1 MIKAGWTVLH
11 ILTVASLAQAELTG
25 EQIISKSFNRNDG
38 DTAVSWNKMTITK
51 GKSKKQ
57 RSFIVIGQDDSKGS
71 QSLVRFSQPKIVAK
85 TALLTDDDYAAD
97 SRQWLFLPADSKTI
111 RIQSSRLGG
120 RFVGSSLFFEDMR
133 RRPPEKD
140 NHKLIS
146 SEKLNGVDC
155 WVVESIPKDS
165 STSVYK
171 RRRSWIHKQTLI
183 PVQSML
189 YNEKGLQKVY
199 RTKKVQKVD
208 GIWTVMS
215 ASMANKQT
223 GRTTDT
229 EVLKIIYNKK
239 LPKGLLGPNQLEN
252 TQRESQ
258 FVQSIQ

>member
-1 MIKAGWTVLH
+1 MSHCPTKRSEVNNQRIC
-11 ILTVASLAQAELTG
+11 
-25 EQIISKSFNRNDG
+25 QIYDLQMN
-38 DTAVSWNKMTITK
+38 
-51 GKSKKQ
+51 
-57 RSFIVIGQDDSKGS
+57 
-71 QSLVRFSQPKIVAK
+71 
-85 TALLTDDDYAAD
+85 
-97 SRQWLFLPADSKTI
+97 
-111 RIQSSRLGG
+111 LG
-120 RFVGSSLFFEDMR
+120 
-133 RRPPEKD
+133 KD